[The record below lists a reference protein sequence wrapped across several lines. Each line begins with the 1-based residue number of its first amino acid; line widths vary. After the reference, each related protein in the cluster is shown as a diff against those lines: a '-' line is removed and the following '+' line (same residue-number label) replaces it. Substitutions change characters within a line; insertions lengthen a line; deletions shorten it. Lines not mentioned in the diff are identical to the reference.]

1 MRESF
6 IFYRSYAEAL
16 KELPDEQRLILY
28 DAIMSYALD
37 GKEPK
42 LKGIEKAIFALIR
55 PQLQANNKRYENGKK
70 GGRTKSNLN
79 QNETETEPN
88 ANQKETEDKPKPNQ
102 TLTKVEPNENENVNV
117 NVNENVNVNGNV
129 NEKGVWGENKAKGKT
144 SELPTPLERFLQ
156 RWKINSNAIGNYSG
170 GKLSAINWEKLS
182 KKVEQSKRFLQK
194 QKALSFFI
202 EHYADILDG
211 AYDDFTKSADPI
223 KARIEAE
230 REVKEAEWDRM
241 MEEEENGGS

>member
-16 KELPDEQRLILY
+16 RELPDEQRLILY
-28 DAIMSYALD
+28 DAIMLYALD

-70 GGRTKSNLN
+70 GGRTKSNIN
-79 QNETETEPN
+79 RNETETEPN
-88 ANQKETEDKPKPNQ
+88 ANQNLTKDKPNPNQ
-102 TLTKVEPNENENVNV
+102 TLTKAEPNVNDNV
-117 NVNENVNVNGNV
+117 NVNENVNVNVNV

-144 SELPTPLERFLQ
+144 GELPTPLERFLQ

-211 AYDDFTKSADPI
+211 AYDDWEKEEPPKRVKKSGYDEFDGSSLADI
-223 KARIEAE
+223 QY
-230 REVKEAEWDRM
+230 D
-241 MEEEENGGS
+241 